1 MSRRICCAGR
11 RRARATYPVSSI
23 PPQFEFSLVR
33 LEDVRRHFAVKEMRR
48 KRQLTFQFEIL
59 FLCFFIP
66 FCLFFICPLDLGAI
80 GVLNF
85 TPFALFPPSDLPS
98 EFPNSVRR
106 QTLREGYF
114 ADNGS
119 YWQWMNNVLYREL
132 FLVGSNATSLG
143 TLKSTAYSSQ
153 VISQPVIVG
162 AVRVRQV
169 RVKPQPCPVMIAQT
183 PGLVCYPAFS
193 PEVEETAPV
202 AGGMEYVTNTGE
214 LEFVGKLATYPA
226 SGYVVDLAS
235 ANDFLEMRAS
245 FDVKSIV
252 CVITTLT
259 TFDPNS
265 GLVSNIRVGIEF
277 SNMGNTIT
285 VKDQVDRALYYR
297 TDSDLLA
304 MQVLQI
310 FVLVAE
316 FWYVVFKLNQ
326 MGMFRSNP
334 LSRIQI
340 ESSVWLAIDC
350 VQLAL
355 VVYIS
360 YLAMPFL
367 FLGSNQLLQ
376 QQVFQSNF
384 FSGQGLDELGTMVL
398 QMSGVI
404 LWLGA
409 CIVFKSTEYFKAMRL
424 WHQVLNRIAWD
435 AFMFFLFIV
444 VFCLGFVLCA
454 WVVFGQSLQDY
465 RSFGASA
472 FAVMNMLVML
482 VDYGAVSRM
491 RPFGFA
497 IAPVYFI
504 AFLLFFTWYLFC
516 VLVGIVYLR
525 YKQEK
530 MSNEERKLIKR
541 KWVKTA
547 TKLGARKTLEEV
559 PVGKTSWHRV
569 WLGRPLHAGFA
580 SNQHVLERLDALDV
594 RKQCFLSF
602 PKLVSLLMSDA
613 DLDDATSAAGTA
625 PATAAGGGGAA
636 SAANGGEEADGEGA
650 AEGDEE
656 PAADLED
663 QTAAAAG
670 AVVAPPEEDFEGSPV
685 FRTLS
690 HFSSYLVEG
699 NLGSGGGGGAVS
711 EGDVH
716 SATPLHYH
724 PLVVQASQ
732 VFQHFYLIPKDKPE
746 VLSEFYKLEES
757 MIEGEIQ
764 AKRACLV
771 RLQTAFA
778 SIGKE
783 ATEGKQ
789 AVLDR
794 MSTLRVEQQNLTQDL
809 WELRKLLGEKQR
821 Y

>member
-1 MSRRICCAGR
+1 MKSRICCAGR
-11 RRARATYPVSSI
+11 RRKRATYPVSSI
-23 PPQFEFSLVR
+23 PPQYEYSLVR
-33 LEDVRRHFAVKEMRR
+33 LEDVKRHFAVKEMRR

-66 FCLFFICPLDLGAI
+66 FSLFFICPLDLGAM

-85 TPFALFPPSDLPS
+85 TPFALFPPSDLPT

-106 QTLREGYF
+106 QMLREGYF

-143 TLKSTAYSSQ
+143 TVKSTAYSSQ

-162 AVRVRQV
+162 AVRVRQI
-169 RVKPQPCPVMIAQT
+169 RVKPQPCPAMIVQAANQI
-183 PGLVCYPAFS
+183 CYPAFS
-193 PEVEETAPV
+193 TSVEETAPV
-202 AGGMEYVTNTGE
+202 AGGMEYVANTGE

-235 ANDFLEMRAS
+235 ANDFLEMRSS
-245 FDVKSIV
+245 FDIKSIV

-285 VKDQVDRALYYR
+285 VKNQVSRALYYR
-297 TDSDLLA
+297 TDSDLLT

-310 FVLVAE
+310 LVLVAE

-340 ESSVWLAIDC
+340 ESPVWLAIDC

-355 VVYIS
+355 IIYIS

-367 FLGSNQLLQ
+367 FLGSNQQLQ
-376 QQVFQSNF
+376 QQVFQNNF
-384 FSGQGLDELGTMVL
+384 FSGQGLDQLGISVL
-398 QMSGVI
+398 EMSGVI

-409 CIVFKSTEYFKAMRL
+409 CIVFKSTEYFKVMRL

-435 AFMFFLFIV
+435 ALMFFLFIV

-454 WVVFGQSLQDY
+454 WVTFGQSLQDY
-465 RSFGASA
+465 RSFGTSA
-472 FAVMNMLVML
+472 FAVMNMLIML
-482 VDYGAVSRM
+482 VDYGA
-491 RPFGFA
+491 
-497 IAPVYFI
+497 
-504 AFLLFFTWYLFC
+504 
-516 VLVGIVYLR
+516 
-525 YKQEK
+525 EK

-541 KWVKTA
+541 KWVRAA
-547 TKLGARKTLEEV
+547 TKLGARKTPEVV
-559 PVGKTSWHRV
+559 PVGKPSWHRV
-569 WLGRPLHAGFA
+569 WLGRPFHQGFA

-613 DLDDATSAAGTA
+613 DLDDVTSTGGTVPIA
-625 PATAAGGGGAA
+625 VGGVVNV
-636 SAANGGEEADGEGA
+636 ANGGEEADGEGV
-650 AEGDEE
+650 EGDEE

-663 QTAAAAG
+663 QTATGG
-670 AVVAPPEEDFEGSPV
+670 AVVAQPEEDFEGSPI
-685 FRTLS
+685 FRTIS
-690 HFSSYLVEG
+690 HFSSYIADG
-699 NLGSGGGGGAVS
+699 NLGSGGTGGGA
-711 EGDVH
+711 EGE
-716 SATPLHYH
+716 SNPAPPLHYH

-732 VFQHFYLIPKDKPE
+732 VFEHFYLIPKDKPE

-771 RLQTAFA
+771 RLQTA
-778 SIGKE
+778 
-783 ATEGKQ
+783 T
-789 AVLDR
+789 
-794 MSTLRVEQQNLTQDL
+794 
-809 WELRKLLGEKQR
+809 
-821 Y
+821 